1 MAEVALVAEWRKL
14 LRHFRHFRHMSFYE
28 YSRVIVFCE
37 KKSSAEDCA
46 ESEVIKILIS
56 SIISVQSVT
65 DCQDLTSL
73 CFKALFLVCAI

>member
-14 LRHFRHFRHMSFYE
+14 LRHFRHMSFYE

-46 ESEVIKILIS
+46 EGEVIKILIS
-56 SIISVQSVT
+56 SI
-65 DCQDLTSL
+65 
-73 CFKALFLVCAI
+73 FLV

>member
-46 ESEVIKILIS
+46 ER
-56 SIISVQSVT
+56 
-65 DCQDLTSL
+65 
-73 CFKALFLVCAI
+73 